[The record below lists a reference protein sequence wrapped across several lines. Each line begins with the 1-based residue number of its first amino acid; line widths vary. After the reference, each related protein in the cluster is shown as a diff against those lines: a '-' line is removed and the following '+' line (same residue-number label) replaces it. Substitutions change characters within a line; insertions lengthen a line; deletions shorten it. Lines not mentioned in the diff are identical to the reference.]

1 MLPRM
6 TGVVKN
12 LIIINVIVYFGAYL
26 LEGSTG
32 IHKEI
37 LYLWPPNSSANVP
50 WGQPFQPFQVVSHM
64 FMHGGTSHILFNML
78 TLYFLGPMVEMRI
91 GHKKFLSL
99 YLLSGFGALI
109 LHFLLVY
116 LPLGMVGVPIVGA
129 SGAVY
134 GVLIAFAFLFPDMK
148 LMLLFPPIPIKAK
161 YLALGLI
168 AFGLFAGTSGV
179 QQGVAHWAHL
189 GGALTAFIIL
199 LIWKKSGKLYA

>member
-1 MLPRM
+1 MLPRL

-12 LIIINVIVYFGAYL
+12 LIIINVIVYFGAIV
-26 LEGSTG
+26 LEQTTG
-32 IHKEI
+32 IPREI
-37 LYLWPPNSSANVP
+37 LYMWPPNCQQAVP
-50 WGQPFQPFQVVSHM
+50 WGAPFQPFQIVTHM
-64 FMHGGTSHILFNML
+64 FMHGSLSHILFNML
-78 TLYFLGPMVEMRI
+78 SLYFLGPLVEYRI
-91 GHKKFLSL
+91 GAKKFLL
-99 YLLSGFGALI
+99 IYLASGFGALA

-116 LPLGMVGVPIVGA
+116 MPLGMQGVPVVGA

-134 GVLIAFAFLFPDMK
+134 GVLIAFAYLFPDMR

-168 AFGLFAGTSGV
+168 VFGLFAGTSGI

-199 LIWKKSGKLYA
+199 VIWKKTGKLYR

>member
-1 MLPRM
+1 MFPRL

-12 LIIINVIVYFGAYL
+12 LIIINVIVYLGAML
-26 LEGSTG
+26 LESSAG
-32 IHKEI
+32 IPRQI
-37 LYLWPPNSSANVP
+37 LYMWPPNSLAEAP
-50 WGQPFQPFQVVSHM
+50 WGQPFQPFQIVSHM

-91 GHKKFLSL
+91 GHKKFLIL
-99 YLLSGFGALI
+99 YMLSGFGALL
-109 LHFLLVY
+109 LHILLVY
-116 LPLGMVGVPIVGA
+116 MPLGMQGVPVVGA

-134 GVLIAFAFLFPDMK
+134 GVLIAFAYLFPDMK

-168 AFGLFAGTSGV
+168 VFGLFAGTTGV

-199 LIWKKSGKLYA
+199 VVWKNSGKLYG